1 MALPTAILVFLAT
14 FTLAAIAVWI
24 ARMVMDRGANT
35 ETAVEEPEAIPS
47 FYLEEDDSPLLR
59 REAEVSSIS
68 VWAWV
73 LERFNLV
80 EHVKKTLV
88 AADMDWTVGRT
99 TLSMLVSATVA
110 WAVLS
115 QIPFLPG
122 WGLLVLAILIGM
134 TPYFYIGKR
143 KTKRWDRIE
152 EQFPD
157 ALESLAR
164 ALRAGHPFAG
174 ALDHVASQTPNP
186 LGKELKRTFAEGAL
200 GAPWERALEN
210 LAERLPI
217 QEICI
222 FVSAVQMQSKAG
234 GNLSEVL
241 EKLSE
246 NMRESA
252 ALKGEVKAMSGQGR
266 MAGYILSVLPIAIS
280 GLMFYVNPTFLDPL
294 FTEDIGRKML
304 TGAIIGVIAAHF
316 VIKKLVDIRL

>member
-35 ETAVEEPEAIPS
+35 ETVVEEPEAIPS

-110 WAVLS
+110 WALLS
-115 QIPFLPG
+115 QISFLPG

-143 KTKRWDRIE
+143 KAKRWDKIE

-266 MAGYILSVLPIAIS
+266 MAGYILSILPIAIA

-294 FTEDIGRKML
+294 FTEEIGRKML

>member
-14 FTLAAIAVWI
+14 FALAAVAVWI
-24 ARMVMDRGANT
+24 ARTIMERNAPG
-35 ETAVEEPEAIPS
+35 EPAVDEPVAFPS
-47 FYLEEDDSPLLR
+47 FYAEDDDSPLLR

-80 EHVKKTLV
+80 ERVKMTLV
-88 AADMDWTVGRT
+88 QADMDWTVGRT
-99 TLSMLVSATVA
+99 TLSMLVSATVV

-115 QIPFLPG
+115 PISWLPL
-122 WGLLVLAILIGM
+122 WGQAALALLAGLS
-134 TPYFYIGKR
+134 PYFYIQKR
-143 KTKRWDRIE
+143 KDKRWTKIE

-200 GAPWERALEN
+200 GAPWDRALEN
-210 LAERLPI
+210 LAERLPL
-217 QEICI
+217 QEVCI
-222 FVSAVQMQSKAG
+222 FVSAVQMQGKSG

-246 NMRESA
+246 NMREAA
-252 ALKGEVKAMSGQGR
+252 ALRGEVKAMSGQGR
-266 MAGYILSVLPIAIS
+266 MAGYILSVLPVAIA
-280 GLMFYVNPTFLDPL
+280 GFMFYVNPSFLQPL
-294 FTEDIGRKML
+294 FTEEIGRKL
-304 TGAIIGVIAAHF
+304 VTGAVIGLIAAHF

>member
-1 MALPTAILVFLAT
+1 MALPTAIFVFLAT
-14 FTLAAIAVWI
+14 FTLAAVAVWI
-24 ARMVMDRGANT
+24 ARMVMDRRGGG
-35 ETAVEEPEAIPS
+35 EPDVEQPAAIPT
-47 FYLEEDDSPLLR
+47 FYADEDDSPLLK

-80 EHVKKTLV
+80 ERVKRTLA

-110 WAVLS
+110 WAILS
-115 QIPFLPG
+115 QIPWLPL
-122 WGLLVLAILIGM
+122 WGLAVLGVLVGM

-143 KTKRWDRIE
+143 KDKRWEKIE

-210 LAERLPI
+210 LAERLPL
-217 QEICI
+217 QEVCI
-222 FVSAVQMQSKAG
+222 FVSAVQMQGKSG

-246 NMRESA
+246 NMREAA

-266 MAGYILSVLPIAIS
+266 MAGYILSALPLVIT
-280 GLMFYVNPTFLDPL
+280 GFMFYVNPTFLNPL
-294 FTEDIGRKML
+294 FTEEIGRKMV
-304 TGAIIGVIAAHF
+304 TGAIIGLIAAHF